1 MLESDETSEDDVDKS
16 TSDNLND
23 DVDVPLNSEDLDDYV
38 EDDKDE
44 VTLEDDDV
52 DDFLGNDDGV
62 GESLYGDV
70 DDVDMASEKKN
81 TPDR

>member
-1 MLESDETSEDDVDKS
+1 MLESDETSEDDVDNS

-23 DVDVPLNSEDLDDYV
+23 DVDVPPNSEDLDDYV

-52 DDFLGNDDGV
+52 DDW
-62 GESLYGDV
+62 E
-70 DDVDMASEKKN
+70 
-81 TPDR
+81 

>member
-1 MLESDETSEDDVDKS
+1 MLESDETSEDDVDNS

-52 DDFLGNDDGV
+52 DDW
-62 GESLYGDV
+62 E
-70 DDVDMASEKKN
+70 
-81 TPDR
+81 